1 MNERYFLIQKLINLL
16 SNITEDKLAVAKTND
31 YSNNSQFEKLADL
44 SVNKRE
50 QYSTYQNSKIE
61 ELNMT
66 DITRIMSVIKKINGH
81 CKEIDVLKASTLAN
95 YQNEKKSI
103 EQKSAEMIADMQA
116 KYEAYKAKHFY
127 SIKNQID
134 QLVAL
139 LTQDYS
145 DELNKAAMEN
155 NDYQSL
161 AYEMCEMRLYG
172 IVEKINGYIQQ
183 LNAVDF
189 DALVPPVKVEVNGES
204 FVTYTG
210 NRNNVQ
216 EYDCN
221 SNTRTQIS
229 DSKPIRNIVRGILPY
244 CKEAKVCID
253 TLVAIYDQRFNIKGF
268 NSFVQSSASAW
279 LSETE
284 AKLRGAYNKRF
295 DELFRDEKA
304 EAIPKSFFVNLEE
317 EGVASNVDLRAG
329 TDTYNESITIGD
341 TKLLVED
348 DPAHLEYIKNSPTLS
363 KYLDKG
369 HLVAP
374 LILNLKK
381 CGNIFL
387 NINEENYDDDTV
399 GFVNQLVIQFLLSF
413 PANRINFCLIDI
425 DNKMGFSQ
433 FKSLTKIN
441 NNILFNGIIRDDRQL
456 ENTIK
461 DMEQAMYKIDDDI
474 LSYNNVEDIYEYN
487 KRFEANPQNVHLF
500 VLVNYPTGMRDD
512 TAKRVMKIIQNGNK
526 AGIFSIIINNRACTL
541 SPGYKQNEYD
551 QFVENASK
559 SSLVI
564 NKNGQTFN
572 LNLGVKNH
580 FVPKKG
586 ITISSLASIV
596 DMLKDSAESNRQKV
610 VKLET
615 MFEDTDKIAA
625 SPKGIPS
632 SAEVLDIP
640 IGARGGDVQNLLLKT
655 TGDGSA
661 HAVVIG
667 GTGSGKSNL
676 LHAIIMSACY
686 KYSPEELNLYLVDF
700 KGGVEFK
707 YYEANKVKEKQMPH
721 IKLTGLTSDL
731 EDGVAIL
738 NNLHKEL
745 RRREDEFRK
754 CRVEDIVQYRN
765 LGYKIPRLFVIIDE
779 IQELFE
785 QDDRLGQKAIDILR
799 ELFKKGR
806 AFGIN
811 ILWASQNIPNAPG
824 LKDKVLSQIGN
835 RISLR
840 LNEPDDALD
849 IKIDPKVVRNL
860 NRPEKG
866 LGVINDIRYGN
877 ESVEFRVAYAES
889 SEKRQRYSQEIIDKW
904 KKVAEQTEQEPLFI
918 VGDDDEPSPIMG
930 NTIYNIVP
938 KKEDIVSKS
947 FDNYTIQLGQD
958 YVTGKPFDINLAL
971 RENKMNLLLAGYDVE
986 MLRDMMG
993 YSLLSVI
1000 MNQMTN
1006 ADCVTEGTK
1015 VYYANGEMINPK
1027 NSGDLFN
1034 IIRNDFEHVVE
1045 NVSSTEKMVSCV
1057 KNIYKTYKERSLD
1070 SDNSEYAKAYTP
1082 YFLVIHSMQRYTDLF
1097 NENPMLRLN
1106 ESESVVEQPISAGVQ
1121 RSKLDEAMSLFSTAA
1136 KPITS
1141 TPSTTANKSKM
1152 PDSIFFSDAFKEL
1165 LDRGGKFG
1173 VHFIISIDNPLGIPA
1188 LKNDISETM
1197 YKVFVKGINANV
1209 ISQMLG
1215 DYKIANSLNNP
1226 KVALVSMQ
1234 DERTKVRVYRYD
1246 HDLDAAW
1253 YNKLCSNYNKLRG
1266 ANS

>member
-1 MNERYFLIQKLINLL
+1 MGKQNEIKRLL
-16 SNITEDKLAVAKTND
+16 YLLTCIKQLKIESELQIKNYSKSSIIEKSNIED
-31 YSNNSQFEKLADL
+31 
-44 SVNKRE
+44 NKPNAE
-50 QYSTYQNSKIE
+50 QIALIKAQNE
-61 ELNMT
+61 ELKMT
-66 DITRIMSVIKKINGH
+66 DITKIMSVIKKINAH
-81 CKEIDVLKASTLAN
+81 CQEIDALKASITAN
-95 YQNEKKSI
+95 YQKEKKSI
-103 EQKSAEMIADMQA
+103 EQKTSEMIDEMKT
-116 KYEAYKAKHFY
+116 KYEAFKKEHFI
-127 SIKNQID
+127 SIKNKIEQF
-134 QLVAL
+134 VEL
-139 LTQDYS
+139 LSQDYA
-145 DELNKAAMEN
+145 DEWSRVKVANDDYSTLSYEEN
-155 NDYQSL
+155 E
-161 AYEMCEMRLYG
+161 ARLYTL
-172 IVEKINGYIQQ
+172 IDKINEYIQQ

-189 DALVPPVKVEVNGES
+189 DTLVPPVQIEVNGES
-204 FVTYTG
+204 FITYTT
-210 NRNNVQ
+210 NRSEINRF
-216 EYDCN
+216 DC
-221 SNTRTQIS
+221 
-229 DSKPIRNIVRGILPY
+229 DSKPQNYITDPKPIRSMVRYILPY
-244 CKEAKVCID
+244 CKEAEMCID
-253 TLVAIYDQRFNIKGF
+253 SLVALYDKKFNIIGF
-268 NSFVQSSASAW
+268 NSFVQSSANAY
-279 LSETE
+279 LSEKE
-284 AKLRGAYNKRF
+284 AKLRSDYNKRF

-304 EAIPKSFFVNLEE
+304 DAIPKSFFTYLEQ
-317 EGVASNVDLRAG
+317 EGVASEVDLVAC
-329 TDTYNESITIGD
+329 TSAYNESMTIGD
-341 TKLLVED
+341 VSMLVEEQ
-348 DPAHLEYIKNSPTLS
+348 PEHLDYIKSSPVLG
-363 KYLDKG
+363 KYLKNG
-369 HLVAP
+369 YMVAP
-374 LILNLKK
+374 LILDLKK
-381 CGNIFL
+381 CGNILL
-387 NINEENYDDDTV
+387 NIDEDNYSDETIN
-399 GFVNQLVIQFLLSF
+399 FVNQLIIQFLVSF

-441 NNILFNGIIRDDRQL
+441 NNILFDGIIRDDRQL

-461 DMEQAMYKIDDDI
+461 DMEQTMYKINDDI
-474 LSYNNVEDIYEYN
+474 ISYNNVEDIYEYN

-512 TAKRVMKIIQNGNK
+512 TAKRVMKIIQDGNK
-526 AGIFSIIINNRACTL
+526 MGIFSIIINNKACPL
-541 SPGYKQNEYD
+541 APGYKTSEYD
-551 QFVENASK
+551 QFVENTAK
-559 SSLVI
+559 HSLVI
-564 NKNGQTFN
+564 NKRGGSFN
-572 LNLGVKNH
+572 LNIGVRNT
-580 FVPKKG
+580 FNPKKN
-586 ITISSLASIV
+586 ISVSSLASIIEK
-596 DMLKDSAESNRQKV
+596 LKDSAESNRQKV
-610 VKLET
+610 VPLSQ
-615 MFEDTDKIAA
+615 MFSDTDAMAA

-640 IGARGGDVQNLLLKT
+640 IGARGGEIQNLLLKT

-661 HAVVIG
+661 HAVLIG

-676 LHAIIMSACY
+676 LHTIIMSACY

-707 YYEANKVKEKQMPH
+707 FYEANKDKEKQIPH

-765 LGYKIPRLFVIIDE
+765 LGKTIPRLFVIIDE

-877 ESVEFRVAYAES
+877 ESIEFRVAYAET
-889 SEKRQRYSQEIIDKW
+889 SENRQKYSQEIIDKW
-904 KKVAEQTEQEPLFI
+904 RRVTANSVQEPLYI
-918 VGDDDEPSPIMG
+918 VGDDDEPSPVVG
-930 NTIYNIVP
+930 RTIFNEVP
-938 KKEDIVSKS
+938 TREQIVSKS
-947 FDNYTIQLGQD
+947 FDSYVIQLGQD
-958 YVTGKPFDINLAL
+958 YVTGKPYDINIAL

-1000 MNQMTN
+1000 INQMTN
-1006 ADCVTEGTK
+1006 ADCISEGTK
-1015 VYYANGEMINPK
+1015 IYYANGEMINPK

-1034 IIRNDFEHVVE
+1034 IIRNDFEHIVE
-1045 NVSSTEKMVSCV
+1045 NVSSTEKMVSCI

-1070 SDNSEYAKAYTP
+1070 SDNSEYAKIYTP

-1097 NENPMLRLN
+1097 NENPMLKLS
-1106 ESESVVEQPISAGVQ
+1106 ESEVMNEPSVVSASVQ
-1121 RSKLDEAMSLFSTAA
+1121 RSKLDEAMNLFAAA
-1136 KPITS
+1136 KTTPATAHSS
-1141 TPSTTANKSKM
+1141 TNKSKM
-1152 PDSIFFSDAFKEL
+1152 PDSIFFSDAVKEL

-1173 VHFIISIDNPLGIPA
+1173 VHFIISIDNPLGIAA

-1215 DYKIANSLNNP
+1215 DYKITNSLNNP

-1234 DERTKVRVYRYD
+1234 DERTKVRVYRFD
-1246 HDLDAAW
+1246 QDQDTTW
-1253 YNKLCSNYNKLRG
+1253 YKKLCANYNNLRR
-1266 ANS
+1266 NNL